1 MILLR
6 YIKSSKTTLVFCES
20 MQSSKGSKDDCTY
33 VVITFLGL
41 PILIYHQFNIC
52 MKCFDDKSFFGV
64 FLRTKTKE
72 IQNLNGQIRDT
83 GNSLDAIKSER
94 RRETAILEGLQ
105 QQTARLEVFVYNY
118 KNNNEEYI

>member
-1 MILLR
+1 
-6 YIKSSKTTLVFCES
+6 
-20 MQSSKGSKDDCTY
+20 
-33 VVITFLGL
+33 
-41 PILIYHQFNIC
+41 

>member
-1 MILLR
+1 MNLC
-6 YIKSSKTTLVFCES
+6 KAAKAAKMTVP
-20 MQSSKGSKDDCTY
+20 Y

-94 RRETAILEGLQ
+94 RRETAIFEGLQ